1 MAKAA
6 CKIIINNGYRALS
19 LSLEQILI
27 NLPLGDKLS
36 PETRYEL
43 IQMLADID
51 TSSYSGG
58 AVPGGGLKQIMER
71 LQELGILSD
80 DVWKIYAR

>member
-1 MAKAA
+1 MAREA

-27 NLPLGDKLS
+27 TLPLGNKLS
-36 PETRYEL
+36 SEERYKL
-43 IQMLADID
+43 IQILADND
-51 TSSYSGG
+51 TAAYSGELS
-58 AVPGGGLKQIMER
+58 PGGGLKQVMLR

-80 DVWKIYAR
+80 DVWKIYAL